1 MTSKDRIGYSHLILT
16 ISASRGRKNTV
27 KTELPNQ
34 QAPRCFLGT
43 AILESRNEI
52 TNICQHQVQTL
63 TKCWQINLCT
73 AWSRA
78 NWIRYCLHLI
88 FPWPCRPSQAPWLA
102 SEPGFDSH
110 WFCLERAKTGK
121 LRHRKNELGHREQPA
136 VVGSVGVIVFSHS
149 ALCSNSRPRNKTP
162 TGRTKVIP
170 TEFNWLLIKHIM
182 RGASRPSSQTL
193 FSWQTTHS
201 QRAHH
206 LQGVTLPLYIFP
218 LSHRCCK
225 DEHEIIQRLWV
236 SFWVEKTWV
245 YGHLTRQADTLTPEI
260 QIVWPLSQNHIC
272 GVWTW
277 SQTTT
282 SMYNSNSL
290 LTAFKVVSNPS
301 NSKWWSW
308 WEVPA
313 EPPWVSDF
321 NLTWSILP
329 SPINK
334 LENAL
339 LLFPQQW
346 TIWFSSPC
354 WHLIPTNKT
363 YTSAGFPTKM
373 SGK

>member
-1 MTSKDRIGYSHLILT
+1 MKSQTFVNIRCRH
-16 ISASRGRKNTV
+16 
-27 KTELPNQ
+27 LPN
-34 QAPRCFLGT
+34 
-43 AILESRNEI
+43 
-52 TNICQHQVQTL
+52 VD
-63 TKCWQINLCT
+63 KNLCT

-121 LRHRKNELGHREQPA
+121 LRHGKNGLGHREQPT

-149 ALCSNSRPRNKTP
+149 ALGSNSRPRNQTP

-182 RGASRPSSQTL
+182 RGASRHSSQTL

-245 YGHLTRQADTLTPEI
+245 YGSFDKAGWHTNPWDPDCLALITESHLWCVNLITD
-260 QIVWPLSQNHIC
+260 NHIH
-272 GVWTW
+272 VQQQQP
-277 SQTTT
+277 SH
-282 SMYNSNSL
+282 SL
-290 LTAFKVVSNPS
+290 
-301 NSKWWSW
+301 
-308 WEVPA
+308 
-313 EPPWVSDF
+313 
-321 NLTWSILP
+321 
-329 SPINK
+329 
-334 LENAL
+334 
-339 LLFPQQW
+339 
-346 TIWFSSPC
+346 
-354 WHLIPTNKT
+354 
-363 YTSAGFPTKM
+363 
-373 SGK
+373 